1 MAFLH
6 HHFFTFQVSIEYGL
20 CEMLNRVAI
29 RAAAAPKDGDFKFS
43 ISQYESELP
52 AGTVD
57 NTVEPVYRKVFCR
70 I

>member
-1 MAFLH
+1 
-6 HHFFTFQVSIEYGL
+6 
-20 CEMLNRVAI
+20 MLNLVAV
-29 RAAAAPKDGDFKFS
+29 RASAAPKDGDFKFS

-57 NTVEPVYRKVFCR
+57 NTVEPVYKKVFCR